1 MCLCVCV
8 GGGGEGVRNAGCRI
22 GGPGGRVTKVSRETF
37 CFFSNLDLNS
47 AKKCHVLFEWSLIS
61 LINKIMLQ
69 ENCRNL
75 GRELKLCYF
84 TECAKDFDL
93 CK

>member
-1 MCLCVCV
+1 MGRTGAFGAIQIIRDIL
-8 GGGGEGVRNAGCRI
+8 GGEGNQSVTRN
-22 GGPGGRVTKVSRETF
+22 F
-37 CFFSNLDLNS
+37 LLFSNFDLNS